1 MEVPSR
7 WTILLR
13 DRNLYID
20 PNVLGTA
27 VKLSIVARSPREQHT
42 FASDVADGGV
52 DGADHVV
59 VLGRYGGT
67 MKAPAPD
74 SIYGD
79 ADGRGTSQLQCL
91 RLRGRQR

>member
-1 MEVPSR
+1 M
-7 WTILLR
+7 
-13 DRNLYID
+13 
-20 PNVLGTA
+20 LGTA

-67 MKAPAPD
+67 MKA
-74 SIYGD
+74 
-79 ADGRGTSQLQCL
+79 L
-91 RLRGRQR
+91 RRTLFTVMLMAGALPSFSACA